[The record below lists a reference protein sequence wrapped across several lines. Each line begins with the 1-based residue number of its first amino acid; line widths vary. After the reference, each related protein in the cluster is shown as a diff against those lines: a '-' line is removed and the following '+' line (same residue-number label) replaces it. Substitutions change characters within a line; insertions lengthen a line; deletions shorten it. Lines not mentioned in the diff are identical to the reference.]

1 MEYTDGDIPTELAKG
16 DSTVIQLTM
25 YVTNPSSSI
34 KFEAFQPNGYDVI
47 QKINYH
53 DTLIPNP

>member
-47 QKINYH
+47 QKILFH
-53 DTLIPNP
+53 DT